1 MNTHLFRRMFSS
13 RDTDTPVCSL
23 KKATDK
29 SVCVTTRRHFLR
41 AAGVTLGLPFFESLA
56 KAAIASPKRYAFI
69 YTPNGYL
76 QKAMMPE
83 KLVSGYNPLSLT
95 PTLQHL
101 APVKDDITFITG
113 LDRQFVPGT
122 GVHAQ
127 AGSCWL
133 TSSAAQETLDGGF
146 PTNITLDQIIAK
158 HIGQE
163 TALPSLELSTNDFT
177 DNKETKYFECVSWY
191 GPGHAASTEKN
202 PRAIFQ
208 RLFGQSK
215 SGPARS
221 ILDTLLTQARSLEKR
236 LGNDDRQKLGEY
248 LESVRATEQRIQR
261 AEAAAKRIGKPTLP
275 EPAGIPEKRS
285 EYLRLMAELFIHAFQ
300 NDLTRVATLLV
311 DPERWDSPRIY
322 DGIFD
327 KPQNHHVLTHTKGD
341 EAKEKLAQIDRFH
354 MEFVAHVVQ
363 RLKAASLFDSTTL
376 IMGSGI
382 SDGDQHDYADLQV
395 VIAGGGWKRGHFH
408 YEGQRPLADLWL
420 TVANSAGVPCE
431 RFADSSGKVNEL
443 SL

>member
-1 MNTHLFRRMFSS
+1 MMN
-13 RDTDTPVCSL
+13 
-23 KKATDK
+23 
-29 SVCVTTRRHFLR
+29 RRHFLR
-41 AAGVTLGLPFFESLA
+41 ATGVALGLPFLESLS
-56 KAAIASPKRYAFI
+56 KAAIATPKRFAFI

-83 KLVSGYNPLSLT
+83 RLVSGYNPLSLT

-101 APVKDDITFITG
+101 ATVKDDITFITG

-133 TSSAAQETLDGGF
+133 TSSAPQETLDGGF
-146 PTNITLDQIIAK
+146 PTNITFDQILAK
-158 HIGQE
+158 QISQD

-177 DNKETKYFECVSWY
+177 DNKETKYFECISWY
-191 GPGHAASTEKN
+191 GPGYAANTEKN
-202 PRAIFQ
+202 PRAVLQ

-215 SGPARS
+215 SGPSRS
-221 ILDTLLTQARSLEKR
+221 ILDTVLAQAHSLEKR

-248 LESVRATEQRIQR
+248 LASVRATEQRIQR
-261 AEAAAKRIGKPTLP
+261 AEAAAKRIGNPTLP

-311 DPERWDSPRIY
+311 DPDRWDNPRVY
-322 DGIFD
+322 DGLFD

-341 EAKEKLAQIDRFH
+341 EAKDKLAQIDRFH
-354 MEFVAHVVQ
+354 MEFFAHVVQ
-363 RLKAASLFDSTTL
+363 RLKTTDLLDSTTL
-376 IMGSGI
+376 VMGSGI
-382 SDGDQHDYADLQV
+382 SDGDQHNYGDLEV
-395 VIAGGGWKRGHFH
+395 LIAGGGWKRGHFH

-420 TVANSAGVPCE
+420 TMAHSAGRKQE
-431 RFADSSGKVNEL
+431 RFADSTGALKEL
-443 SL
+443 LS